1 MSDKKRLSVLIL
13 LALILVGV
21 GVWQFSSGDKK
32 QNKPQPEQAKANE
45 EQKEKELI
53 AQLTNI
59 DYEGMGY
66 VKKDPFRPAVL
77 PNADEPDEEEPPPPA
92 PQPQNNNNRRPIQP
106 NIDTSVPLFDPMG
119 NNASLSDSPIIRSSD
134 EFAYTLVGIVDGP
147 VPCAVFRS
155 DSGTQRIVRLNSLID
170 NDSRVI
176 GIKDGVVTVRHRDKT
191 LKLSV
196 GG

>member
-1 MSDKKRLSVLIL
+1 MSDKKRAIVLIL
-13 LALILVGV
+13 LALVLVGI

-32 QNKPQPEQAKANE
+32 QNKTQPEQAKANE
-45 EQKEKELI
+45 EQKEQV

-59 DYEGMGY
+59 NYEEMGY

-77 PNADEPDEEEPPPPA
+77 PNAEEPDAEETPPPA

-119 NNASLSDSPIIRSSD
+119 NHANLSDAPIIRSLD

>member
-1 MSDKKRLSVLIL
+1 MSDKKRFLVLIL
-13 LALILVGV
+13 LALVLVGV

-32 QNKPQPEQAKANE
+32 QNKAQSEQAKANE

-53 AQLTNI
+53 TQLTNI
-59 DYEGMGY
+59 DYESMGY

-77 PNADEPDEEEPPPPA
+77 PNADEPDEEEKKTPA

-106 NIDTSVPLFDPMG
+106 NIDTSMPLFDPMS
-119 NNASLSDSPIIRSSD
+119 NHANLSDAPIIRSLD
-134 EFAYTLVGIVDGP
+134 EFAYTLVGIVEGP

-170 NDSRVI
+170 NDSRVV
-176 GIKDGVVTVRHRDKT
+176 GIKDGVVTVRHKDKT